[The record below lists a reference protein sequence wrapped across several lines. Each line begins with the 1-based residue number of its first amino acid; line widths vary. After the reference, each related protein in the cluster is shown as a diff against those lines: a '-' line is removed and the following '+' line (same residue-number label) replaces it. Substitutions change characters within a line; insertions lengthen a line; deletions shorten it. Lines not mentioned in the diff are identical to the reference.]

1 MADKV
6 RGPFS
11 RIHDSWIDA
20 WARAGLGRTQLLV
33 MLKLC
38 ENIEFDKNGN
48 AVTWYPRDV
57 MAENLGLTDSAVKL
71 AITRLK
77 KLGFLA
83 VRKPGSRGHVTT
95 YVVMPHMRWPV
106 KRGIAGDTQSDKKGY
121 HDTPHRGIA
130 DDTPLRHIDGGGSPA
145 DAGDRPTVRNTLA
158 EIIGARERG
167 EEPEWLR

>member
-1 MADKV
+1 
-6 RGPFS
+6 
-11 RIHDSWIDA
+11 
-20 WARAGLGRTQLLV
+20 

-38 ENIEFDKNGN
+38 ENIEFDKHGN

-106 KRGIAGDTQSDKKGY
+106 KRGIAGDTQSEKKGY
-121 HDTPHRGIA
+121 HDTHHRGIA
-130 DDTPLRHIDGGGSPA
+130 GDTQSEKKGYHDTHHRGIAGDTPLRHIDGGGSPA
-145 DAGDRPTVRNTLA
+145 DAGDRPTVRDTLA
-158 EIIGARERG
+158 EIISARERG